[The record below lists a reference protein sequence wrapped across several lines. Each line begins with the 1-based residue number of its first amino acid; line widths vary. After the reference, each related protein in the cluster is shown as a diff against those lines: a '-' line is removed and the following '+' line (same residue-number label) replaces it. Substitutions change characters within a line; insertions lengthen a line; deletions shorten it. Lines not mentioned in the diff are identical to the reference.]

1 MNQCGVSVLREAAG
15 AGLCATP
22 QNEEDLVP
30 ALSVHAAEEER
41 LFLFS
46 SLLAL
51 PPTPPL
57 PVSPNLDLPRPP
69 PRTAAGMLKYP

>member
-57 PVSPNLDLPRPP
+57 LRPP
-69 PRTAAGMLKYP
+69 SQPEP